1 MLYSRNWHNIA
12 NQLYV
17 NKKKLNYSFEI
28 RQIWVPITVLSFIR
42 YVSFCE
48 LINPPKHPHIKQK
61 MGIKK
66 KLTSEVT
73 FGQNK
78 SRANGWSNKN
88 LLNSELEE
96 GGDRVLGWDGEAS
109 KLRHKN
115 QVIQA

>member
-1 MLYSRNWHNIA
+1 
-12 NQLYV
+12 
-17 NKKKLNYSFEI
+17 
-28 RQIWVPITVLSFIR
+28 
-42 YVSFCE
+42 
-48 LINPPKHPHIKQK
+48 